1 MPAGAPAAFTEAV
14 EQLRHARLRP
24 EVRLVEV
31 PAPQRIAPH
40 SVALSAEVDGLEGP
54 DGPEVASGRFVLL
67 HDPAGQEAWQGT
79 MRVVTYVRAALEPE
93 LASDPVLSDVGW
105 SWLTDC
111 LEAAGADAGAL
122 GGTVTRVLSD
132 CHGTL
137 AERPPT
143 VELEIRASWTA
154 DDPDGADPTAASRR
168 TCRAGRRC
176 SAPSRDCR
184 RCPRASAPCGAAC
197 ADHRAAPGAPSSCLV
212 AAVRSRWSGR
222 STSSALQSVGTWA
235 DRGMQEV
242 VEPRR
247 GGMG

>member
-1 MPAGAPAAFTEAV
+1 MPASVPAAFGQAV

-40 SVALSAEVDGLEGP
+40 SLALSAEVDGLEGP

-93 LASDPVLSDVGW
+93 FASDPVLSDVGW

-111 LEAAGADAGAL
+111 LESAGARATAL

-154 DDPDGADPTAASRR
+154 DGHDAEAGGGPGPGVIAHLQGWAALLG
-168 TCRAGRRC
+168 TVAGL
-176 SAPSRDCR
+176 P
-184 RCPRASAPCGAAC
+184 PLPEG
-197 ADHRAAPGAPSSCLV
+197 V
-212 AAVRSRWSGR
+212 
-222 STSSALQSVGTWA
+222 SAL
-235 DRGMQEV
+235 
-242 VEPRR
+242 RR
-247 GGMG
+247 GLR

>member
-1 MPAGAPAAFTEAV
+1 MARTYAAGVAVTQMPAGAPAAFTEAV

-40 SVALSAEVDGLEGP
+40 SVALSAEVDGVDGP

-79 MRVVTYVRAALEPE
+79 MRVVSYVRAALEPE
-93 LASDPVLSDVGW
+93 LASDPLLSDVGW

-154 DDPDGADPTAASRR
+154 DDPDGLIRGGVQAHLQGWAALLG
-168 TCRAGRRC
+168 TVAGL
-176 SAPSRDCR
+176 P
-184 RCPRASAPCGAAC
+184 PLPEG
-197 ADHRAAPGAPSSCLV
+197 V
-212 AAVRSRWSGR
+212 
-222 STSSALQSVGTWA
+222 SAL
-235 DRGMQEV
+235 
-242 VEPRR
+242 RR
-247 GGMG
+247 GLR